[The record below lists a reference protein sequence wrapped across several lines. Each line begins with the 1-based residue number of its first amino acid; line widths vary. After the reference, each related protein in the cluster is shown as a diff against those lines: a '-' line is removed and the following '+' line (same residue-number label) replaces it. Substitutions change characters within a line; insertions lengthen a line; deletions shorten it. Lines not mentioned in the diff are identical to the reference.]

1 MGGSAG
7 DGTPGATGGGL
18 AARLLAPFADVRP
31 GEAGT
36 ALAMAAQGFLLL
48 TVYYLLKP
56 VRESWIL
63 PGVAG
68 LDGAELKTYLAA
80 VQALAL
86 VIVARG
92 WGALARRLRR
102 DRLIGAAIATAIA
115 CLAGFWVLHATGA
128 QVAIAFTLWLGA
140 FQLLLIAQFWSFA
153 TDLYT
158 PERGRR
164 VFAVLGAGAALGSVV
179 GAQVARALMRWV
191 DDPVWL
197 LPIAAATLSLVPAL
211 AGLVHRRE
219 SRAAAAEIEP
229 PGASATPGVDPPGV
243 IARLLADPYLRL
255 VAAFTVLLNAIA
267 TIGEYA
273 LDRTLLASA
282 AQAVAH
288 GEVASVELYVGAF
301 KADYYAAINLVVLV
315 LQLFAVARVL
325 RAIGER
331 AALAILPAFV
341 VVAAMLALGAG
352 SAALPMLAV
361 LAVARVIE
369 NGIAHSIQGTA
380 RQALYLVTTREGRW
394 SGRALIDTA
403 FWRGGDVLGAV
414 LVAGLAACGG
424 SPMHAI
430 AVSLGLGLIWLVVVR
445 SLGRAH
451 AARCAA
457 VEVPALESSRAL

>member
-1 MGGSAG
+1 MGASTGG
-7 DGTPGATGGGL
+7 GIPGERGGGL

-31 GEAGT
+31 GEAAT

-80 VQALAL
+80 VQAVAL
-86 VIVARG
+86 VAVARG
-92 WGALARRLRR
+92 WAGLARRLRR
-102 DRLIGAAIATAIA
+102 DRLIGAAIGTAIA
-115 CLAGFWVLHATGA
+115 CLAGFWALHAAGVE
-128 QVAIAFTLWLGA
+128 VAIAFTLWLGA

-191 DDPVWL
+191 HDPVWL
-197 LPIAAATLSLVPAL
+197 LPIAAATLALVPAL
-211 AGLVHRRE
+211 AALVHRRE
-219 SRAAAAEIEP
+219 AVTEP
-229 PGASATPGVDPPGV
+229 VAVPGLAPAGVV
-243 IARLLADPYLRL
+243 ARLIADPYLRR

-267 TIGEYA
+267 TLGEYA

-288 GEVASVELYVGAF
+288 GEVESVELYVGAF
-301 KADYYAAINLVVLV
+301 KADYYAAINLLVLV

-325 RAIGER
+325 RVLGER

-341 VVAAMLALGAG
+341 VIAAVLALGAG

-361 LAVARVIE
+361 LAVARVVE

-430 AVSLGLGLIWLVVVR
+430 AVSLGLGLVWLAVVR

-457 VEVPALESSRAL
+457 IELPAV

>member
-1 MGGSAG
+1 VGRNAG
-7 DGTPGATGGGL
+7 DETGTASTGGGGL
-18 AARLLAPFADVRP
+18 AARLLAPFAEVRP

-36 ALAMAAQGFLLL
+36 ALAMAAQAFLLL

-68 LDGAELKTYLAA
+68 IDGAELKTYLAA

-86 VIVARG
+86 VVVARG
-92 WGALARRLRR
+92 WGALAHRLRR
-102 DRLIGAAIATAIA
+102 DRLIGTAIVVAIA
-115 CLAGFWVLHATGA
+115 CLAGFWALHAIGIE
-128 QVAIAFTLWLGA
+128 VAIAFSLWLGA

-164 VFAVLGAGAALGSVV
+164 VFAVLGAGAALGSVL

-191 DDPVWL
+191 DEPAWL
-197 LPIAAATLSLVPAL
+197 LLVAAATLAFVPAL
-211 AGLVHRRE
+211 ATVVHRRE
-219 SRAAAAEIEP
+219 RSPREEPAAAASIGGS
-229 PGASATPGVDPPGV
+229 PGLLV
-243 IARLLADPYLRL
+243 RLLADRYLRL

-273 LDRTLLASA
+273 LDRTLLESA

-341 VVAAMLALGAG
+341 VVAAILALGAG
-352 SAALPMLAV
+352 SAALPMLGV
-361 LAVARVIE
+361 LAVVRVLE

-403 FWRGGDVLGAV
+403 FWRAGDVLGAV
-414 LVAGLAACGG
+414 LVASLAASGG
-424 SPMHAI
+424 SPMHALG
-430 AVSLGLGLIWLVVVR
+430 VSLVLGLVWLAVVR

-451 AARCAA
+451 AVRCAA
-457 VEVPALESSRAL
+457 TG